1 MPLASDAESS
11 VQCLAAQTTLILRTA
26 SRTATSRRSLRALC
40 CLFLSCSTPL
50 TALSLRGA
58 QQTQCP
64 AALHT
69 GTSLR
74 VLSRHRH
81 SWPLFLAAGQHSTF
95 FLYMHVF
102 NKIFLNIHI
111 CGQQS
116 HTTCR
121 IFVLFSL
128 KLMQQC
134 LVPWKWL
141 QFETS
146 SRGAHQRFWI

>member
-1 MPLASDAESS
+1 MLGSSDHTDPQDSREDSDVTTEPASAVLS
-11 VQCLAAQTTLILRTA
+11 VL
-26 SRTATSRRSLRALC
+26 
-40 CLFLSCSTPL
+40 LSCSTPL

-58 QQTQCP
+58 QQPQCP